1 MLFSYITTTVNQPD
15 VTFNCNALQS
25 NANQEHLWLI
35 LDEKL
40 TFNDDITS
48 KLSRVNKN
56 LRKPFHY
63 VPCDSLVTIY
73 KSFIR
78 PHLEYVG
85 VIFDKPNNAT
95 FCNWIKSAQYNAIL
109 AITGTITSR
118 STEKLYQELWFKR
131 MQSRKWFR
139 RLCCFIKIWNNQPPG
154 YLLSLNPRP
163 NSHNTKRNYSKLRPI
178 FCRISVV

>member
-1 MLFSYITTTVNQPD
+1 MLFSYITTKVNQPD

-25 NANQEHLWLI
+25 NANQEHLWLN
-35 LDEKL
+35 LNEKL

-95 FCNWIKSAQYNAIL
+95 FC
-109 AITGTITSR
+109 TGTIRSR
-118 STEKLYQELWFKR
+118 STEKLYQELGFER
-131 MQSRKWFR
+131 MQSRRWFR
-139 RLCCFIKIWNNQPPG
+139 RLCCFIKILNNQPPG
-154 YLLSLNPRP
+154 YLLSLHPRP
-163 NSHNTKRNYSKLRPI
+163 NSNTKRNYSKLRPI